1 MFEFLANWMRGIG
14 GVILDTGTSVGLS
27 MAASMMDLLLAFV
40 VLMAMWTVLKG
51 IISSR
56 GGRGLDAMKEF
67 IEFLLIAAIF
77 IGLLQRYSDIMS
89 ILRSL
94 FEGIAGVVATT
105 SGGASSPPLTDAIS
119 QSLKPLDDAIT
130 NIWTASRNLPG
141 PSTGTM
147 LDWLSPSR
155 LGYLI
160 FAPIAAILIWV
171 VGAFLC
177 FVFLS
182 GSVLM
187 GIAFGIG
194 PLFITLGF
202 FKPTRGF
209 LDSWIKYVFSAGLV
223 QYMVSFLAIVIKQL
237 MSITPYLFSKIQ
249 STGDPMGEFV
259 SGMAS
264 SMVVVVVALIGAG
277 IAWLARHQA
286 EALVRGVGG
295 MDLGAAMVGAA
306 TSVAATM
313 AGGAMKGMGAGGGGA
328 KASSAGSAGGAA
340 AGSGASGASGG
351 SGGGAA
357 GGSAGGA
364 SQPAGAAG
372 GASTPTVSPSYA
384 SAASAPPTA
393 GAIPGAEGF
402 GSLYSIGPNAGP
414 GSSSGAGAGTQWAS
428 FTPGTFGSA
437 SAEGAASSQGAGS
450 AAGGA
455 GASASADAGASATS
469 PSRTSDSAAAPA
481 AITAPSSTASANSNK
496 PSKLAGALAGAVLAA
511 PLAAVAGA
519 RGFMDGRT
527 HTLRSDALKPGGKGS
542 RGGDSTD
549 GESGGSEARR
559 RAGGAGGGGPNEAPG
574 RPNSAGS
581 NRGDRRSG
589 GAGGGSAS
597 SSSGADSGGGTG
609 GSTGGSAGVATAPSA
624 VSSNA
629 GAAAQTRP
637 TAQASAPPTP
647 DHPPGPGVVPGPE
660 HPVQPQ
666 ASGHGNNGQG
676 QE

>member
-1 MFEFLANWMRGIG
+1 MFEFLANWIRGIG
-14 GVILDTGTSVGLS
+14 GVILDTGTSVGLN
-27 MAASMMDLLLAFV
+27 MAAGMMDVLLAFV

-105 SGGASSPPLTDAIS
+105 SAGASSPPLTDAIS

-130 NIWTASRNLPG
+130 TIWTAARNLPG

-237 MSITPYLFSKIQ
+237 MGILPYLFSKIQ
-249 STGDPMGEFV
+249 PTGDPMGEFV

-313 AGGAMKGMGAGGGGA
+313 AGGAMKGMGAGGGAA
-328 KASSAGSAGGAA
+328 KASSAGGAGGAA
-340 AGSGASGASGG
+340 AGSGASSG

-384 SAASAPPTA
+384 NASSAPPTA

-414 GSSSGAGAGTQWAS
+414 RAASGSGGDTQWAS
-428 FTPGTFGSA
+428 FTPGTFGSS
-437 SAEGAASSQGAGS
+437 SAAGAAPSQGAGS
-450 AAGGA
+450 AAGGESPSGA
-455 GASASADAGASATS
+455 GAATSADAGASATS

-481 AITAPSSTASANSNK
+481 AITAPSSSASSNSTK

-527 HTLRSDALKPGGKGS
+527 HTLRSDALKPGSKGS
-542 RGGDSTD
+542 RGGDSAG
-549 GESGGSEARR
+549 GEAGGSEGRR

-574 RPNSAGS
+574 RPNAAGG
-581 NRGDRRSG
+581 NRSDRRSSAGAGSVNSAESG
-589 GAGGGSAS
+589 GAS
-597 SSSGADSGGGTG
+597 
-609 GSTGGSAGVATAPSA
+609 GGSAGGRSGAAAATST

-629 GAAAQTRP
+629 GAAPQTRP
-637 TAQASAPPTP
+637 AARASAPPTP
-647 DHPPGPGVVPGPE
+647 DHPPGPAAVPGPE
-660 HPVQPQ
+660 HPSQPS
-666 ASGHGNNGQG
+666 AAGHGNNGQG